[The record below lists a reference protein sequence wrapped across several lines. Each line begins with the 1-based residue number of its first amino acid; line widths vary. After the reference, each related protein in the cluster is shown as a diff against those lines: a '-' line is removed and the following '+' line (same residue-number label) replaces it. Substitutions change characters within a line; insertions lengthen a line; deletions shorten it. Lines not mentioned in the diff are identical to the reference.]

1 MAAPWTLHGI
11 WASGPTYKV
20 ALMLSMTATPH
31 DFVVVTPR
39 GTAKEPPYL
48 AINPFGQVPAL
59 VDNLSGRAWR
69 QSASILEILAERTG
83 RFGGTGAE
91 ERCRMREW
99 MYWDFDRLAPPIY
112 RLRGQR
118 IGVRQMN
125 QATAEMY
132 YAEGLAALGVLEQAL
147 ADRDWLVG
155 DAPSIADID
164 VYGVLDYAE
173 AGGFELARF
182 PRVAAY
188 ARRVQALP
196 GFGRPTDLIPKESR
210 SA

>member
-1 MAAPWTLHGI
+1 MTAPWTLYGI

-20 ALMLSMTATPH
+20 ALMLALTGTPF

-48 AINPFGQVPAL
+48 KINAFGQVPAL
-59 VDNLSGRAWR
+59 VDNASGHAWR

-83 RFGGTGAE
+83 KFGGKDAN
-91 ERCRMREW
+91 ERCQAREW

-147 ADRDWLVG
+147 NGHDWLVG
-155 DAPSIADID
+155 EAMTIADID

-173 AGGFELARF
+173 AGGFDIAKF

-188 ARRVQALP
+188 MERIRALP
-196 GFGRPTDLIPKESR
+196 GFGRPQQIVPADSR
-210 SA
+210 AA